1 MAKVNSENFFCL
13 GEMILQAEEIKKE
26 EDIDFFF
33 EKIQE

>member
-26 EDIDFFF
+26 EDPDFFL
-33 EKIQE
+33 EKI